1 MAKWPADEENKSRK
15 GKTTGKTCKPF
26 WLDSLTSSVFDHL
39 VGFTGKKKKIPANN
53 KCIYKTSCM
62 DSPAQSSSAFLGL
75 SWIFSLD
82 NQFPA

>member
-39 VGFTGKKKKIPANN
+39 VGFTGEKKKSLQIINVYTKPHVWIHLLSHQVPFL
-53 KCIYKTSCM
+53 
-62 DSPAQSSSAFLGL
+62 DFLGY
-75 SWIFSLD
+75 
-82 NQFPA
+82 FP